1 MTDTDALTEAL
12 ADALSQHRYYPHPV
26 TRGMTASSNSPSWS
40 CACGHNGFTWDQRET
55 HVAAALA
62 PVVAQHVEEQT
73 MLLAS
78 AARFWPKVKIGA
90 QRECWEWQAGKFSS
104 GYGQFSIRQP
114 DGSTKAHHAHRIAW
128 AFANGRMPA
137 AGMFIC
143 HYCDNPPCCNPAH
156 LFEGTPTEN
165 FNDMI
170 DKGRGQFTHGKCRN
184 GHDRTPEN
192 TIVMVADGKTTRRCR
207 ICIRGHWA
215 KARKVNV
222 VCEVCGK
229 TLRRYG
235 LRDHLKNVH
244 KIDTP
249 TRAEGGTP

>member
-12 ADALSQHRYYPHPV
+12 AAAIILHEHPDENAL
-26 TRGMTASSNSPSWS
+26 TRPDDPLMMLRSDPEFFVCRNALGL
-40 CACGHNGFTWDQRET
+40 
-55 HVAAALA
+55 AAALA
-62 PVVAQHVEEQT
+62 PVVAQHVEEQA

-78 AARFWPKVKIGA
+78 AARFWPKVKTGP

-114 DGSTKAHHAHRIAW
+114 NGSTKAHHAHRIAW
-128 AFANGRMPA
+128 AFINGRMPA

-222 VCEVCGK
+222 VCDVCGK

-244 KIDTP
+244 KIDP
-249 TRAEGGTP
+249 PDRAEGGTP

>member
-1 MTDTDALTEAL
+1 MTDTDALTEDMVTA
-12 ADALSQHRYYPHPV
+12 AMKVAYPTTPPELLRSAHYDYA
-26 TRGMTASSNSPSWS
+26 R
-40 CACGHNGFTWDQRET
+40 R
-55 HVAAALA
+55 HVAR
-62 PVVAQHVEEQT
+62 
-73 MLLAS
+73 MLD
-78 AARFWPKVKIGA
+78 AR
-90 QRECWEWQAGKFSS
+90 S
-104 GYGQFSIRQP
+104 GSPLLSR
-114 DGSTKAHHAHRIAW
+114 
-128 AFANGRMPA
+128 
-137 AGMFIC
+137 
-143 HYCDNPPCCNPAH
+143 CNPAH